1 MHKGNSYINK
11 SVNKVVQWRIVTLC
25 NHLFLL
31 GGNMSRLE
39 AAAIIFGILFLI
51 IFLLDYLFIKRSYLR
66 KISKGKKKKKT
77 NELTEIAY
85 LVGRFKLDKQKLN
98 LSRLLVII
106 SLINSFII
114 SLVAVVVL
122 IINVHVVFQ
131 LLIGFVLLMTLIFA
145 MYEILGQYLVKKENE
160 NV

>member
-1 MHKGNSYINK
+1 
-11 SVNKVVQWRIVTLC
+11 
-25 NHLFLL
+25 
-31 GGNMSRLE
+31 MSRLE
-39 AAAIIFGILFLI
+39 AATIIFGILFLI

-85 LVGRFKLDKQKLN
+85 LVGRFKIDKQKLN
-98 LSRLLVII
+98 LSKLLVII